1 MYNASITQFHG
12 ETMRLLCTLLTTLSV
27 AGCSADGTLGR
38 EGSPAWKMQKTK
50 AEQKAHWLGV
60 CRDYGFKPDTDA
72 MAQCIQKESRGGG
85 SSSADARLDALEN
98 ARRTECILGG
108 GAYGGGICF

>member
-1 MYNASITQFHG
+1 MKLITI
-12 ETMRLLCTLLTTLSV
+12 LLATLSV
-27 AGCSADGTLGR
+27 AACASDGTLGQ
-38 EGSPAWKMQKTK
+38 EGSPVWKMQKTN

-60 CRDYGFKPDTDA
+60 CEGYGFKPGTDA
-72 MAQCIQKESRGGG
+72 MAQCIQTESGGRGRGG
-85 SSSADARLDALEN
+85 SDSARLDALEN

>member
-1 MYNASITQFHG
+1 MK
-12 ETMRLLCTLLTTLSV
+12 LLIILLATLSV
-27 AGCSADGTLGR
+27 AACASDGTFGQ
-38 EGSPAWKMQKTK
+38 EGSPAWKMQKTN

-60 CRDYGFKPDTDA
+60 CKGYGFKPGTDA
-72 MAQCIQKESRGGG
+72 MAQCIQTESGGRGRGGRG
-85 SSSADARLDALEN
+85 SGGSDSARLDALEN